1 VITDLF
7 SSMLMNAF
15 VLYTLHDAANSNKL
29 PKKYSS
35 LDFIADWLD
44 EVCKP
49 DDAAASDSQA
59 DSSSDSDDCDR
70 ADRRRSF
77 WNSPKGKHI
86 RLARS
91 HETFHCLYHA
101 ASRYKPYELVDDEQ
115 VRNDL
120 RRVCR
125 YCGERTIYFCGA
137 CKVPLCVGDCC
148 MNFHT
153 LDHIPARK

>member
-1 VITDLF
+1 
-7 SSMLMNAF
+7 MLMNAF
-15 VLYTLHDAANSNKL
+15 VLYLLHDRDNKKKL
-29 PKKYSS
+29 PKTYSS
-35 LDFIADWLD
+35 LDFIANWMD

-49 DDAAASDSQA
+49 DDAAVS
-59 DSSSDSDDCDR
+59 DSSSDSDECDR

-77 WNSPKGKHI
+77 WNSTEGKHI

-91 HETFHCLYHA
+91 HEKFHCLYHA
-101 ASRYKPYELVDDEQ
+101 ASRYFPSRLENEEQ

-125 YCGERTIYFCGA
+125 YCGERTIYFCDV
-137 CKVPLCVGDCC
+137 CKVPLCVGNCC